1 MQHSRIDFWEHA
13 FAEKQT
19 MWGFEP
25 VESAV
30 AVKDFFVEKNI
41 TDILIPG
48 IGYGRNAKVFVENG
62 INVTGIEIS
71 ETAIRLARTKNNLD
85 IPIYHGSVT
94 DMPFDTKI
102 YEGIFSFA
110 LIHLLNRR
118 ERKKFIG
125 DCFNQ
130 LKPGGYM
137 FFSTVSKKDAMFASG
152 KTVSKDRLEIP
163 GGAKLFF
170 YDAES
175 ISREFG
181 KYGLLDFTEIE
192 EPIKFSKNHP
202 PMQFTLVKCG
212 KQG

>member
-1 MQHSRIDFWEHA
+1 MQHSRIDFWENA
-13 FAEKQT
+13 FAEKQA

-30 AVKDFFVEKNI
+30 AVKDFFIEKNI
-41 TDILIPG
+41 RDILIPG
-48 IGYGRNAKVFVENG
+48 IGYGRNAKVFLENG

-71 ETAIRLARTKNNLD
+71 ETAIRLARTKNNLE
-85 IPIYHGSVT
+85 IPIHHGSVT
-94 DMPFDTKI
+94 DMPFDAKI

-137 FFSTVSKKDAMFASG
+137 FFSTVSKKDDLYKKG
-152 KTVSKDRLEIP
+152 KIVSKDRLEIH

-175 ISREFG
+175 ITREFG

-202 PMQFTLVKCG
+202 LMQFTLVKCR
-212 KQG
+212 K